1 MSTGLISIGVSGMQA
16 AQMGLLTA
24 EHNVTNAS
32 TPGYNRQRTVQA
44 TNIPVLTGAGFVG
57 QGAHV
62 TTVERMYSSV
72 LSTQVVRSQT
82 TVSEL
87 DSFYS
92 QIKQIDNMLADTN
105 SGVSPALQDFFKGVQ
120 QVASDPASLP
130 ARQAMVSSAQA
141 LASRFNAIDSRISEM
156 YAGVNSQIVSS
167 VSAINSYSRQIAN
180 LNERIVVAESSIGQP
195 ANDLLDQ
202 REQLVTELNK
212 LVGVKTFRQN
222 DGAYTVYMGTGQQ
235 LVVGTVVTSVAAL
248 ASAADPSRMV
258 IGLESA
264 GATQELPESLISGGS
279 LNGLLRFRSETL
291 DKTSN
296 QLGRVTQS
304 LAQTFN
310 AQHALGQDRQG
321 SIAGSANFQADFF
334 VINPP
339 DPKVIGNATNSVGA
353 TLSAAFDPV
362 SINGANFAS
371 NVTASDY
378 RVEVIGGQYTLTRLS
393 DNKVWPNATDPT
405 ALVPGAA
412 FSPETNG
419 VASEGINITIGVGGM
434 IAGDSF
440 LIQPT
445 REISRNISVNAA
457 IAGDPNL
464 LAAAAPVL
472 AQIGATNSGK
482 ATVTPGVVS
491 PGYSTVGLP
500 ATFTYAAGAPSTMSA
515 PAGVA
520 VTVTSGGVSTAYAA
534 GASWNY
540 VSGDSISF
548 NGISFSISGV
558 PGDTGLP
565 GGGDSFT
572 VSANATGVAD
582 SRNAVLLG
590 KLQTQN
596 TVSGGTASYQASYAQ
611 MVSDVG
617 NKTREI
623 QVTQSAQQSLLE
635 QATAA
640 REGLSGVNLDEEA
653 ANILRYQQAYAASA
667 KILEIGSRLFD
678 TLLALR

>member
-156 YAGVNSQIVSS
+156 YAGVNSQVVSS

-222 DGAYTVYMGTGQQ
+222 DGAYTVYMGSGQQ

-258 IGLESA
+258 VGLESA

-321 SIAGSANFQADFF
+321 NIAGSANFQADFF

-339 DPKVIGNATNSVGA
+339 DPKVIGNSNNSAGA

-362 SINGANFAS
+362 SINGTNFAS
-371 NVTASDY
+371 DVTASDY

-457 IAGDPNL
+457 IASDPNL

-491 PGYSTVGLP
+491 PGYSTAGLP
-500 ATFTYAAGAPSTMSA
+500 VVFTYD
-515 PAGVA
+515 GVNINGSDGSS
-520 VTVTSGGVSTAYAA
+520 VVYGSGNTIS
-534 GASWNY
+534 S
-540 VSGDSISF
+540 SGM
-548 NGISFSISGV
+548 SFSISGV
-558 PGDTGLP
+558 PVAGDT
-565 GGGDSFT
+565 FT
-572 VSANATGVAD
+572 LSTNATGVAD

-653 ANILRYQQAYAASA
+653 ANILRYQQAYSASA
-667 KILEIGSRLFD
+667 KILEIGSKLFD

>member
-16 AQMGLLTA
+16 AQLGLLAA

-57 QGAHV
+57 QGTHV
-62 TTVERMYSSV
+62 TTIERMYSSV

-120 QVASDPASLP
+120 QVAADPASPP

-141 LASRFNAIDSRISEM
+141 LASRFNALDSRISEM
-156 YAGVNSQIVSS
+156 YEGVNSQIGSS

-202 REQLVTELNK
+202 REQLVSELNK
-212 LVGVKTFRQN
+212 LVGVKTLKQN
-222 DGAYTVYMGTGQQ
+222 DGNYTVYMGTGQQ
-235 LVVGTVVTSVAAL
+235 LVVGTVVTSVAAV

-264 GATQELPESLISGGS
+264 GATQELPESLINGGS
-279 LNGLLRFRSETL
+279 LSGLLRFRSETL

-296 QLGRVTQS
+296 QLGRVAQS

-310 AQHALGQDRQG
+310 AQHALGQDRNG
-321 SIAGSANFQADFF
+321 SIQGSANFHADFF
-334 VINPP
+334 VINPS
-339 DPKVIGNATNSVGA
+339 DPKVIGNSTNSAGV
-353 TLSAAFDPV
+353 TLSAAFDAV
-362 SINGANFAS
+362 GLNGTNFAS

-378 RVEVIGGQYTLTRLS
+378 RVEIIGGQYTLTRLS

-419 VASEGINITIGVGGM
+419 VASEGINITIGLGGM
-434 IAGDSF
+434 VAGDSF

-445 REISRNISVNAA
+445 REISRNISVNVA

-464 LAAAAPVL
+464 IAAAAPVL
-472 AQIGATNSGK
+472 AQVGATNTGK
-482 ATVTPGVVS
+482 AAITPGVVS
-491 PGYSTVGLP
+491 PGYSTAGLP
-500 ATFTYAAGAPSTMSA
+500 VVFTYD
-515 PAGVA
+515 GVNINGSDA
-520 VTVTSGGVSTAYAA
+520 SSVVYGSGNT
-534 GASWNY
+534 
-540 VSGDSISF
+540 ISS
-548 NGISFSISGV
+548 NGMSFSISGV
-558 PGDTGLP
+558 PVAGDT
-565 GGGDSFT
+565 FT
-572 VSANATGVAD
+572 LSTNAAGVAD

>member
-156 YAGVNSQIVSS
+156 YEGVNSQIVSS
-167 VSAINSYSRQIAN
+167 VSAINSYSQQIAN

-202 REQLVTELNK
+202 REQLVSELNK

-222 DGAYTVYMGTGQQ
+222 DGNYTVYMGTGQQ
-235 LVVGTVVTSVAAL
+235 LVVGTVVTTVAAL

-296 QLGRVTQS
+296 QLGRVAQS

-321 SIAGSANFQADFF
+321 NIAGSANFQADFF
-334 VINPP
+334 VVNPAT
-339 DPKVIGNATNSVGA
+339 PKVIGNSTNSAVA
-353 TLSAAFDPV
+353 TLSAAFDAV
-362 SINGANFAS
+362 GINGTNFS
-371 NVTASDY
+371 SKVTASDY
-378 RVEVIGGQYTLTRLS
+378 RVEIIGGQYTLTRLS

-419 VASEGINITIGVGGM
+419 VASEGINITIGAGGM
-434 IAGDSF
+434 TPGDSF

-445 REISRNISVNAA
+445 REISRNLSVNAA

-472 AQIGATNSGK
+472 AQIGPTNSGK

-491 PGYSTVGLP
+491 PGYSTAGLP
-500 ATFTYAAGAPSTMSA
+500 VVFTYD
-515 PAGVA
+515 GVNINGSDGSS
-520 VTVTSGGVSTAYAA
+520 VVYGSGNTIS
-534 GASWNY
+534 S
-540 VSGDSISF
+540 SGM
-548 NGISFSISGV
+548 SFSISGV
-558 PGDTGLP
+558 PVAGDT
-565 GGGDSFT
+565 FT
-572 VSANATGVAD
+572 LSTNTAGVAD

-667 KILEIGSRLFD
+667 KILEIGSKLFD